1 MGPALRIAKSRRCMQ
16 KGEESGPPF
25 FRIRHS
31 RIFQWGAGRDTE
43 GRAKTLKACGTSAG
57 AMGLSAG
64 QRVTLNLLS
73 SPLGVAPPSTL
84 HEKFKAQRQWLYENG
99 VPEAALHSPDR
110 AHSRPSS
117 RQHLQAVNR
126 SWYSPVSASRPSSVV
141 LDRVPDGAVLTRP
154 SSLRNSRC
162 TTGGT
167 ARKLV
172 RPGWDSRS
180 PCSLKRG
187 DGSPVRLSHSTLCQ
201 PRLGTRGSSTPP
213 TPPPGCLGSLRR
225 PLSCSRLGLPPT
237 DVTERLVYLEQRDI
251 VFQGARH

>member
-1 MGPALRIAKSRRCMQ
+1 MQ

-25 FRIRHS
+25 FRIRLC
-31 RIFQWGAGRDTE
+31 RIFPGGAPGVQAPSPLGRDTE

-237 DVTERLVYLEQRDI
+237 DVTERLVYLAQRDL